1 MIDRL
6 NVAGI
11 PIQQRSTTDDGNR
24 VNPIKIVE
32 KADSTNHQFEKN
44 NQQQNE
50 QQKKEKVESV
60 VKSLNDFLQPA
71 HTSIKFKLHEKLNQ
85 YYVTIIDDN
94 TNEVIK
100 EVPAKKL
107 LDAYAAM
114 AERLGFLID
123 RKI

>member
-6 NVAGI
+6 NVTGI
-11 PIQQRSTTDDGNR
+11 PIQQRPTTDDGNR
-24 VNPIKIVE
+24 VNPIKTTE
-32 KADSTNHQFEKN
+32 KSDSTNQFEN
-44 NQQQNE
+44 NHHQQSE

-71 HTSIKFKLHEKLNQ
+71 HTSIKFKFHEKLNQ

>member
-11 PIQQRSTTDDGNR
+11 PIQQRSTTDDGTR
-24 VNPIKIVE
+24 ANPIKTAE
-32 KADSTNHQFEKN
+32 KADSTNQFEKN
-44 NQQQNE
+44 HQQQSE

-71 HTSIKFKLHEKLNQ
+71 HTSIKFKFHEKLNQ